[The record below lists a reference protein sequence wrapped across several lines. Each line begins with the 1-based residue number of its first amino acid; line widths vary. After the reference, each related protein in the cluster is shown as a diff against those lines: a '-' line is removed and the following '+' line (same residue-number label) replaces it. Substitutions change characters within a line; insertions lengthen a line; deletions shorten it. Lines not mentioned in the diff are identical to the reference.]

1 MAETKIS
8 ASVRRCLGE
17 RRSADVEALGRET
30 KAFEAERN
38 RLGASGEWR
47 FTTAE
52 ARIKL
57 RSFYPSEK
65 P

>member
-1 MAETKIS
+1 MAEMKIS
-8 ASVRRCLGE
+8 ALVRQCLGK
-17 RRSADVEALGRET
+17 RRLADVEALWRET
-30 KAFEAERN
+30 KAWEAERN